1 MLEIINQDFLLQG
14 IITNYESIIFNRSWS
29 GVGEFE
35 IHINKNKQNVDK
47 LLQGNF
53 IMLNKK
59 QNKVGIIE
67 YIQIDCN
74 NTKTIIANGKQ
85 LKGITNRRLTVT
97 DTYDRVEETEAENI
111 FKHYV
116 QKHMINSYYNE
127 IATPE
132 RNIKWLKLEETQNR
146 GIKTVWQSRFEY
158 LNILFEH
165 ISKDTGIGW
174 DIILDLAQKCAFFN
188 VFERSRQKY

>member
-1 MLEIINQDFLLQG
+1 MLEIINQNFLLQG

-29 GVGEFE
+29 GVGGFE

-47 LLQGNF
+47 ILKENF

-67 YIQIDCN
+67 DIQIDCN
-74 NTKTIIANGKQ
+74 NTKTLIASGKQ

-97 DTYDRVEETEAENI
+97 DTYDRVDETEAENV

-116 QKHMINSYYNE
+116 QNHMIDTYYNE

-132 RNIKWLKLEETQNR
+132 RNIEWLKLKTTQNR
-146 GIKTVWQSRFEY
+146 GLKTVWQSRFEY
-158 LNILFEH
+158 LDVLFEH

-174 DIILDLAQKCAFFN
+174 DIILDLAQKSAFFD
-188 VFERSRQKY
+188 VFERRR

>member
-1 MLEIINQDFLLQG
+1 MLEIINRDFLLQG

-35 IHINKNKQNVDK
+35 IHINKDKKNADK
-47 LLQGNF
+47 LLKDNF
-53 IMLNKK
+53 VMLNKK

-67 YIQIDCN
+67 DTDLDYS
-74 NTKTIIANGKQ
+74 NTKTLIVKGKQ
-85 LKGITNRRLTVT
+85 LKVITNRRLTVT
-97 DTYDRVEETEAENI
+97 DTYDRVDKTEAENV

-116 QKHMINSYYNE
+116 QNHMVDSFYND

-132 RNIKWLKLEETQNR
+132 RNFNWLKIAQTQNR
-146 GIKTVWQSRFEY
+146 GLETVWQSRFEY
-158 LNILFEH
+158 LDVLFDH

-174 DIILDLAQKCAFFN
+174 DIILDLAQKCAFFD
-188 VFERSRQKY
+188 VFERSR

>member
-29 GVGEFE
+29 SVGEFE
-35 IHINKNKQNVDK
+35 IHINKNKQNVEK

-59 QNKVGIIE
+59 KNKVGIIE
-67 YIQIDCN
+67 NIQIDFN
-74 NTKTIIANGKQ
+74 NTKTLIASGKQ

-97 DTYDRVEETEAENI
+97 DTYDRVEETEVENI
-111 FKHYV
+111 FKHYA
-116 QKHMINSYYNE
+116 QNHIIDSYYNE

-132 RNIKWLKLEETQNR
+132 RNIEWLKLATTQNR
-146 GIKTVWQSRFEY
+146 GLKTVWQSRFEY
-158 LNILFEH
+158 LDVLFEH

-174 DIILDLAQKCAFFN
+174 DIILDLSQKNAFFD
-188 VFERSRQKY
+188 VFERRR